1 MFCFKILFIF
11 FSILFVNCQN
21 NNSAVVQS
29 TSNEEVFTQN
39 ETVTLTTQPFKAND
53 VNMITLQ
60 TSTIPTTTLTSVVE
74 PSVTPKPVFVKTT
87 TNSMALNKY
96 DKVGDVTSTQAY
108 SNSVNSSA
116 DLITTTTTASKYSNE
131 TADRRITLNM
141 YFIKLF
147 LPKTTKGMKIMHP
160 IRIEFDDLNKKIV
173 VNEWYNRFYGT
184 STRIPYRYKTSLN
197 PFLEKFYNIY
207 FKKLY
212 L

>member
-1 MFCFKILFIF
+1 
-11 FSILFVNCQN
+11 
-21 NNSAVVQS
+21 
-29 TSNEEVFTQN
+29 
-39 ETVTLTTQPFKAND
+39 
-53 VNMITLQ
+53 MITLQ
-60 TSTIPTTTLTSVVE
+60 TSTIPTTTVTSVVE
-74 PSVTPKPVFVKTT
+74 PSVTPKPAMVKTT
-87 TNSMALNKY
+87 TNLMALNKY
-96 DKVGDVTSTQAY
+96 DKVGDVNSTHAY
-108 SNSVNSSA
+108 SDSASSSA

-141 YFIKLF
+141 YFIKMF
-147 LPKTTKGMKIMHP
+147 LPKTTKGMKVMHP

-207 FKKLY
+207 FKKLN